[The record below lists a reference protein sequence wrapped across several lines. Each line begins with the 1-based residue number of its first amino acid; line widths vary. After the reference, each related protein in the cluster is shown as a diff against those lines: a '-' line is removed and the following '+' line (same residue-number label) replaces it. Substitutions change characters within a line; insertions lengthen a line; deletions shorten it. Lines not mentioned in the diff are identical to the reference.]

1 MATTVVAQLHYLW
14 STLRLVNCTCVC
26 VCVWLIVIF
35 GHNICCGITSDVVC
49 ISLQIL
55 EGVAYEVSLNLHR
68 GHDYTTRLVLVLMST
83 VAKIASRCQDLIPRA
98 LLCLNKIV
106 QLGNV
111 SLTLRPSIIV
121 SFELYCMVSHRL
133 IG

>member
-1 MATTVVAQLHYLW
+1 M
-14 STLRLVNCTCVC
+14 
-26 VCVWLIVIF
+26 
-35 GHNICCGITSDVVC
+35 
-49 ISLQIL
+49 L

-68 GHDYTTRLVLVLMST
+68 GKDYTTRLVLVLMST

-111 SLTLRPSIIV
+111 SFFFCFTVCYVPVRPVFPVRPVCVLLSYQSDLPPLSILHAV
-121 SFELYCMVSHRL
+121 LL
-133 IG
+133 

>member
-1 MATTVVAQLHYLW
+1 M
-14 STLRLVNCTCVC
+14 
-26 VCVWLIVIF
+26 
-35 GHNICCGITSDVVC
+35 
-49 ISLQIL
+49 L

-68 GHDYTTRLVLVLMST
+68 GKDYTTRLVLVLMST

-111 SLTLRPSIIV
+111 SFFFCFTVCYVPVRPVCVLLSYQSDLPPLSILHAV
-121 SFELYCMVSHRL
+121 LL
-133 IG
+133 